1 MTKTV
6 TEQVLSLLQ
15 RSQAILVVLPQR
27 PSVDALASALTLRA
41 YLTGLGKKADIVSD
55 RLQLPQKLEFMHGTA
70 DIMPAM
76 PSVQKC
82 VITINKKQYP
92 VADVGYTV
100 SDDMLRIFVTPKQGT
115 LPAEAVQVHPSGF
128 VYDLIVAVNVS
139 ELPAA
144 GLVYENHKS
153 LFQTVPIINVD
164 HRPDNEQ
171 YGQVNWIDIKATS
184 TAEMVYGLLHDR
196 FALDAQASTNLLAGI
211 MEETHSFRTPQVTPA
226 TLQTVSALLKSGANH
241 ALVTQNLY
249 RNKTVG
255 GLKLWG
261 HVLTH
266 LQADRQLS
274 LAWSLIPASLFAT
287 TGTSV
292 NQLQDLMLEILSHSP
307 EARTVVLF
315 IEHEHNQVEVQV
327 TAKSPLHAKDLIKDW
342 QPRGSERFAQ
352 ANVSGKSLVDVE
364 QEVIGVVKK
373 RLQSVLGA

>member
-1 MTKTV
+1 MTKTL
-6 TEQVLSLLQ
+6 TEQVMQHLQ

-27 PSVDALASALTLRA
+27 PSVDALASALSLRS
-41 YLTGLGKKADIVSD
+41 YLLRLGKKADLVCD
-55 RLQLPQKLEFMHGTA
+55 RFQTPSKLEFMHGTA
-70 DIMPAM
+70 DILGSM

-82 VITINKKQYP
+82 VITINKKQFP
-92 VADVGYTV
+92 VSDIGYTV
-100 SDDMLRIFVTPKQGT
+100 SDDMLRIFVTPKEGT

-128 VYDLIVAVNVS
+128 IYDLIVTVNVS

-144 GLVYENHKS
+144 GAAYEQHKT
-153 LFQTVPIINVD
+153 LFQTVPIINLD

-171 YGQVNWIDIKATS
+171 YGQINWIDIKATS
-184 TAEMVYGLLHDR
+184 TSEMVYSLLKDQ
-196 FALDAQASTNLLAGI
+196 FEIDAHVATNLLGGI

-226 TLQTVSALLKSGANH
+226 TLQTVSALLKAGANH
-241 ALVTQNLY
+241 ATVTQHLY

-287 TGTSV
+287 TGTSIS
-292 NQLQDLMLEILSHSP
+292 QLQDLMVEILSHSP

-315 IEHEHNQVEVQV
+315 VEHEPNKIEVQV

-352 ANVSGKSLVDVE
+352 ANIDGKLIDVE
-364 QEVIGVVKK
+364 HEVIGVVKK